1 MVMVMKKKKKQKIKD
16 REKSLLKKILEMEK
30 SQRLK
35 EDKDMHFLEK
45 STMNKR
51 LIYVMIL
58 FIVLFLTIVL
68 YLVYFQ
74 LFRSESVADNSHNKR
89 LWINENVIKRGNIYD
104 RNGNILVY
112 SQKDENG
119 NSQRIYTNPLVDST
133 FTGYNSV
140 QYGKSGLEKT
150 YNKELLDISDQSK
163 SKIRDLVEQSG
174 IGNDLNITIDQRI
187 QDIAYDILGDY
198 TGSIVVMDPRD
209 GEVLAMISK
218 PSYNPNTIENDW
230 ENLVQ
235 SNNAPLLNRAS
246 QGVYRPGST
255 MKIVTTTA
263 ILDSEIDT
271 SFNDTGKVTI
281 QGYNIEN
288 FGGYTYG
295 SLNLRSAFLN
305 SVNTY
310 FASKTDQLGKDYFKE
325 ISEKYMFNKNYK
337 FDLEKINSKIP
348 FDGLN
353 QVDLAMTGFG
363 YGKTQ
368 VTPLHMAMIASAIAN
383 GGKMM
388 QPRLVRNVVDKD
400 GKIVKKS
407 SSEVLAQVT
416 SEENANTIRDFM
428 VDVVNRGTG
437 TAAYINATQIAGKTG
452 TADKNNGAT
461 DAWFVGFAPAYDPK
475 LAFAIVLEDS
485 NGTGGDSAAPL
496 AGQLVNS
503 IVNNIDLE

>member
-1 MVMVMKKKKKQKIKD
+1 MKKKNKNKKSKD
-16 REKSLLKKILEMEK
+16 REKSLFKKILEMEK

-35 EDKDMHFLEK
+35 EDSENHFLEK

-58 FIVLFLTIVL
+58 FIFLFLTIVL

-74 LFRSESVADNSHNKR
+74 LFRSQTVADNSHNKR

-104 RNGNILVY
+104 RNGELLVY
-112 SQKDENG
+112 SERDEKG
-119 NSQRIYTNPLVDST
+119 NSQRIYTNPFVNST

-140 QYGKSGLEKT
+140 KYGKSGLEKT
-150 YNKELLDISDQSK
+150 YNKELLNISDQAT
-163 SKIRDLVEQSG
+163 SKIRDMVEQSG
-174 IGNDLNITIDQRI
+174 IGNNLNLTIDQRI
-187 QDIAYDILGDY
+187 QEISYEVLGNNI
-198 TGSIVVMDPRD
+198 GSIVVMDPRN
-209 GEVLAMISK
+209 GEVLALVSK
-218 PSYNPNTIENDW
+218 PSYNPNTIEGDW

-235 SNNAPLLNRAS
+235 SNNAPLLNRTS
-246 QGVYRPGST
+246 QGIYRPGST
-255 MKIVTTTA
+255 MKIVTADA
-263 ILDSEIDT
+263 ILDSQIDT

-281 QGYNIEN
+281 QGYDIKNY
-288 FGGYTYG
+288 GGYSYG
-295 SLNLRSAFLN
+295 SINLRSAFLN

-310 FASKTDQLGKDYFKE
+310 FASKTDELGKNFYKE
-325 ISEKYMFNKNYK
+325 VTERYMFNRDYK

-348 FDGLN
+348 YEELN

-383 GGKMM
+383 NGKMM
-388 QPRLVRNVVDKD
+388 QPRLVNNVVDKD
-400 GKIVKKS
+400 GKEIKKS
-407 SSEVLAQVT
+407 ESEVLSQAT
-416 SEENANTIRDFM
+416 SEENANTIRDYM

-437 TAAYINATQIAGKTG
+437 TGAYIQSVQIAGKTG
-452 TADKNNGAT
+452 TADRDDGAT

-475 LAFAIVLEDS
+475 IAFAVVLENTS
-485 NGTGGDSAAPL
+485 STGGEIAAPL

-503 IVNNIDLE
+503 IVNNVNLD